1 MSPKSGVAKLEKN
14 RIIEYICKLLS
25 IIMAKITKSAAKERI
40 EALSEELKRHNYN
53 YYVLNAPVITDFEF
67 DLKMQE
73 LQALESLYPELVK
86 PDSPTQ
92 VVGSDIAYSP
102 ESSDAL
108 CGLTKDL
115 GVCSASKTSPT
126 PSEPEDD
133 GNNRQQAIAER
144 ARAGQKNSQR
154 GAEGF
159 GAEPQYNR
167 FEQIPH
173 KYPML
178 SLGNTY
184 SREDM
189 LAFCNKIEA
198 ENGDGLEYSCELKFD
213 GVAICLTYIDGELK
227 RAVTRGD
234 GVKGDNVIDNVL
246 TIKSIPRNLK
256 PGDWPREF
264 EIRGEIFMPWSAFE
278 TLNKEKEEIGEQ
290 PFANPRNAASGSL
303 KLQSSAQVAGRGLD
317 CVLYHM
323 LGEDL
328 PFTTHSE
335 AIKAA
340 ASWGLPTSE
349 LSQVRKGADDVM
361 EFIDYWDSRRKAL
374 PYATDGVVI
383 KVNSLALQKRLGF
396 TAKSPRWATAYK
408 FKPEQALTRLLSIS
422 YQVGRTGAVTPVAN
436 LEPVP
441 LSGTVVKRASLHN
454 KDQMDLLD
462 VHIGDWVYVEKG
474 GEIIPKITGVELS
487 KRPDNAARPDFPTL
501 CPDCGTP
508 LVRDPEEARHYCPN
522 RTGCPTQ
529 TKSAFVHFASRDAMD
544 ILAGDA
550 TIDQLYD
557 NNLIRRLSDLYR
569 LTKEQLMPLE
579 GWQERSCDNF
589 LFSLE
594 KSKSVPYE
602 RVLYA
607 LGIRHI
613 GKTTAKL
620 LAKHFPDIDALAAA
634 GVEQLAQID
643 AIGDIVAASVSAY
656 FADPENRRLID
667 ELRGFGLQFTGGGA
681 PQKVSDYLEGKSIVV
696 SGVFSIPREDL
707 KALIEANGG
716 IATGSVSGKTSYLL
730 AGDKPGDAK
739 MKKAAALGIEV
750 IDEQQFYNMIGR

>member
-1 MSPKSGVAKLEKN
+1 
-14 RIIEYICKLLS
+14 
-25 IIMAKITKSAAKERI
+25 MAKITKSAAKERI

-115 GVCSASKTSPT
+115 GVCSASTTSPT

-154 GAEGF
+154 GAAGF

-335 AIKAA
+335 AIAA
-340 ASWGLPTSE
+340 ASRWGLPTSE
-349 LSQVRKGADDVM
+349 LSQIRKGAADVM

-383 KVNSLALQKRLGF
+383 KVNSMALQKRLGF

-487 KRPDNAARPDFPTL
+487 KRPDDAAKPDFPTL

-508 LVRDPEEARHYCPN
+508 LMRDPEEARHYCPN

-656 FADPENRRLID
+656 FADTENRRLID
-667 ELRGFGLQFTGGGA
+667 ELRGFGLQFTGGGVQ
-681 PQKVSDYLEGKSIVV
+681 QKVSDYLAGKSIVV

>member
-1 MSPKSGVAKLEKN
+1 MYCSKKILSPKSGVAKLEKN
-14 RIIEYICKLLS
+14 RIIEYICKLDS
-25 IIMAKITKSAAKERI
+25 IIMVKITKSAAKERI
-40 EALSEELKRHNYN
+40 KALSEELRRHNYN
-53 YYVLNAPVITDFEF
+53 YYVLNAPVITDFEY
-67 DLKMQE
+67 DLRMQE
-73 LQALESLYPELVK
+73 LQALEAMFPDLIL

-92 VVGSDIAYSP
+92 VVGSDIA
-102 ESSDAL
+102 E
-108 CGLTKDL
+108 
-115 GVCSASKTSPT
+115 T
-126 PSEPEDD
+126 PSE
-133 GNNRQQAIAER
+133 NTNRHQAIAER
-144 ARAGQKNSQR
+144 VRAGLENGQR
-154 GAEGF
+154 GAAGF
-159 GAEPQYNR
+159 GAAPQYIGHAR
-167 FEQIPH
+167 PDRASTKFEQIPH

-189 LAFCNKIEA
+189 LSFCNKIEA
-198 ENGDGLEYSCELKFD
+198 ENGEMLEYSCELKFD

-246 TIKSIPRNLK
+246 TIKSIPQHLK

-303 KLQSSAQVAGRGLD
+303 KLGSSAQVAGRGLN

-323 LGEDL
+323 LGEEL
-328 PFTTHSE
+328 PFSTHSE
-335 AIKAA
+335 AIAA
-340 ASWGLPTSE
+340 AAMWGLPTSG
-349 LSQVRKGADDVM
+349 LSLVRRGAAGVM
-361 EFIDYWDSRRKAL
+361 DFIDYWDSRRKAL

-462 VHIGDWVYVEKG
+462 IHIGDWVYVEKG
-474 GEIIPKITGVELS
+474 GEIIPKITSVELS
-487 KRPDNAARPDFPTL
+487 KRPGDAVRPDFPTR
-501 CPDCGTP
+501 CPDCEP
-508 LVRDPEEARHYCPN
+508 LLVRDEDEARHYCPN

-529 TKSAFVHFASRDAMD
+529 IKAAFVHFASRDAMD

-557 NNLIRRLSDLYR
+557 NHLIRRLSDLYR

-594 KSKSVPYE
+594 KSKGVPFE

-634 GVEQLAQID
+634 SEGQLARID
-643 AIGDIVAASVSAY
+643 AVGAIVAASISAY
-656 FADPENRRLID
+656 FADPENRRLIE
-667 ELRGFGLQFTGGGA
+667 ELRGFGLQFTGSGA
-681 PQKVSDYLEGKSIVV
+681 PRKVSDLLEGKSIVV
-696 SGVFSIPREDL
+696 SGVFSIPREDI
-707 KALIEANGG
+707 KALIEAHGG
-716 IATGSVSGKTSYLL
+716 IATGSVSGKTGYLL

-750 IDEQQFYNMIGR
+750 IDEQQFYHMIGR

>member
-14 RIIEYICKLLS
+14 RIIEYICKLVS

-92 VVGSDIAYSP
+92 NVGSDLAEAPDSNNTEP
-102 ESSDAL
+102 LSGNADQPTEDS
-108 CGLTKDL
+108 
-115 GVCSASKTSPT
+115 T
-126 PSEPEDD
+126 PSESEPVRAPQSPAGDSYQ
-133 GNNRQQAIAER
+133 RQ
-144 ARAGQKNSQR
+144 AGK
-154 GAEGF
+154 
-159 GAEPQYNR
+159 

-198 ENGDGLEYSCELKFD
+198 ENGEGLEYSCELKFD
-213 GVAICLTYIDGELK
+213 GVAICLTYIDGELR

-256 PGDWPREF
+256 PGDWPPEF

-323 LGEDL
+323 LGENL

-349 LSQVRKGADDVM
+349 LSQVRKGAADVM

-408 FKPEQALTRLLSIS
+408 FKPEQALTKLLSIS

-487 KRPDNAARPDFPTL
+487 KRPDDAAKPDFPTL

-634 GVEQLAQID
+634 GNEQLAQID

-667 ELRGFGLQFTGGGA
+667 ELRGFGLQFTGSGVQ
-681 PQKVSDYLEGKSIVV
+681 QKVSDYLAGKSIVV